1 MSSLLHY
8 LRVVRE
14 ANTPISTA
22 STLSETGMLTPE
34 EWVAA
39 GNGLVSR
46 NPLFQW
52 KAAATSMSVAHLPP
66 DKQYLV
72 ATKLPSYTRVADLQE
87 VEQQV
92 HHVSLL
98 SGLEGD
104 DGYCLPLSGHK
115 CKEDGNK
122 EEEEDIVMVYGED
135 ESDSKIGEK
144 AAVTVTMRG
153 QGHHDGTAGHE
164 RFYTLCITYDKFYRT
179 PRVFFYGHDRN
190 GSSLSDEEIAADVYY
205 EYRRVVSMEPMPHS
219 GSQMM
224 RIHPCQHA
232 KAMHNV
238 IKTLVESDPDYE
250 PKVEHYLLVFLK
262 IISCVIPTIEYDYG
276 G

>member
-14 ANTPISTA
+14 ANTPIATA
-22 STLSETGMLTPE
+22 STLSETGQLTPE
-34 EWVAA
+34 EFVAA
-39 GNGLVSR
+39 GSALVAR

-52 KAAATSMSVAHLPP
+52 KAAATSMSVAHLPI

-104 DGYCLPLSGHK
+104 DGYCLPLSGRK
-115 CKEDGNK
+115 CKEDGN
-122 EEEEDIVMVYGED
+122 EEEEEGIVMVYGED
-135 ESDSKIGEK
+135 ESDSEIGQK
-144 AAVTVTMRG
+144 AAVTVTLRG
-153 QGHHDGTAGHE
+153 KSGTRTAGHE

-190 GSSLSDEEIAADVYY
+190 GSSLSGEKIAEDVYY
-205 EYRRVVSMEPMPHS
+205 EYLRVVTMESMPHS
-219 GSQMM
+219 GNQMM